1 MLARVQSAA
10 VVGLDALPV
19 DVEVDVSPGIPTFAV
34 VGLPDTAVR
43 EARERVR
50 AAIRNTGYEM
60 PPRRITVN
68 LAPADT
74 RKAGPAFDLPIAL
87 GILVATR
94 QVPEAGLDGCVV
106 VGEL

>member
-1 MLARVQSAA
+1 
-10 VVGLDALPV
+10 
-19 DVEVDVSPGIPTFAV
+19 
-34 VGLPDTAVR
+34 
-43 EARERVR
+43 
-50 AAIRNTGYEM
+50 M

-94 QVPEAGLDGCVV
+94 QVPEAGLDGALWSANSRWMAPC
-106 VGEL
+106 GRLWAS